1 MGFSLSRVSTVIFDV
16 DGTLIDSNAAHA
28 ETWAQALTEH
38 GFPRHVAQVRP
49 LIGMG
54 SDKLLPTL
62 GLKEGS
68 PIGTAV
74 ARRKKE
80 LFAERRPGLR
90 PTRGAGSLVAFLRER
105 QKTLV
110 VATSAD
116 EDEMDALLEQAGV
129 SDLIP
134 RRTSSD
140 DAVRSKPDPDIVVAA
155 LQRSGSGPADA
166 VMIGDTPYDVEAARR
181 ADIRAIALRS
191 GGYWSERDLGSAIAI
206 FDDPAD
212 LLANWQRV

>member
-1 MGFSLSRVSTVIFDV
+1 MGVPLGRVGTVIFDV

-38 GFPRHVAQVRP
+38 GFPRDVAQVRP

-54 SDKLLPTL
+54 SDKLLPML
-62 GLKEGS
+62 GLEEGS
-68 PIGTAV
+68 PIGEAV

-80 LFAERRPGLR
+80 LFAARRPHLH
-90 PTRGAGSLVAFLRER
+90 PTRGAGALVAFLREHH
-105 QKTLV
+105 KNLV

-116 EDEMDALLEQAGV
+116 EEEMDALLEQAGV

-140 DAVRSKPDPDIVVAA
+140 DAERSKPDPDIVQAA
-155 LQRSGSGPADA
+155 LRRSGSRPADA

-191 GGYWSERDLGSAIAI
+191 GGYWSARDLGSAIAI
-206 FDDPAD
+206 YNDPAD
-212 LLANWQRV
+212 LLTSWQRE